1 MVNHLKNI
9 LSLNELRTFQVIY
22 ETGPISRV
30 RVTRILH
37 LTRAAVTGITKRLQD
52 LGLVMEV
59 GKEASSPRRGRKEVL
74 LTVDPDAGLIVAVH
88 IALHYFT
95 VGLVNLGG
103 SIVAKTTRSF
113 PFPPGAQ
120 PLDVLPGLVDTIE
133 TLLRENHVE
142 PGKAFG
148 MGVAVPGIVNYHAG
162 CLKENPFLEG
172 WEGFE
177 LRRYLEEKLNIAT
190 FIENDVKTLTL
201 GEFQFGTG
209 YHVKDMICLWF
220 EDGIGAGI
228 VHNGKLIRGVNYSAG
243 EIGYA
248 EFCPEVP
255 FRKTL
260 LMDGDSGFWGKV
272 LSFTNL
278 ERTIRRGIEQGWKT
292 DLKMDSTVDGLIE
305 AALARDPLALYI
317 VRQAGQILGNIVL
330 NLIYT
335 FDPSVFLLSGVLFN
349 RLPMLTDEVQQ
360 VLRKGQL
367 KAPLE
372 TVELRTS
379 TLGENGITVGG
390 AALVLEHLF
399 KTE

>member
-1 MVNHLKNI
+1 
-9 LSLNELRTFQVIY
+9 
-22 ETGPISRV
+22 
-30 RVTRILH
+30 
-37 LTRAAVTGITKRLQD
+37 
-52 LGLVMEV
+52 
-59 GKEASSPRRGRKEVL
+59 
-74 LTVDPDAGLIVAVH
+74 
-88 IALHYFT
+88 
-95 VGLVNLGG
+95 
-103 SIVAKTTRSF
+103 
-113 PFPPGAQ
+113 
-120 PLDVLPGLVDTIE
+120 
-133 TLLRENHVE
+133 
-142 PGKAFG
+142 
-148 MGVAVPGIVNYHAG
+148 
-162 CLKENPFLEG
+162 
-172 WEGFE
+172 
-177 LRRYLEEKLNIAT
+177 
-190 FIENDVKTLTL
+190 
-201 GEFQFGTG
+201 
-209 YHVKDMICLWF
+209 
-220 EDGIGAGI
+220 
-228 VHNGKLIRGVNYSAG
+228 
-243 EIGYA
+243 
-248 EFCPEVP
+248 
-255 FRKTL
+255 
-260 LMDGDSGFWGKV
+260 V